1 MNKDYCLNNNGILKF
16 KGNDNYILN
25 KNNIELNYEENDSKE
40 QIRNILIDL
49 TFNLFVKNPID
60 FMNNYINI
68 WCESPVNLTNKEN
81 NKNNEN
87 FYKASKDKQYK
98 LNMIELL
105 SNLSIPL
112 SIILYAIK
120 KVVSFHYEKNKDS
133 YVKGKK
139 KMYITSYKES
149 IFESK
154 LLHFIYSYLVFYNEE
169 KIDKK
174 ELIDYWK
181 NFISIFNIIID
192 NTKCSLTHCWIYE
205 IINILI
211 YKFNIYKILDE
222 TSLRKDIGNIFTTLT
237 KKLSDLSFLNKFES
251 EYQDDEYLV
260 LPMLPSIYT
269 EITTFQY
276 IGENLYKKL
285 NQNIEEQKNKLQ
297 IPTTSTLI
305 NNNIQE
311 ANLNNISDIMNQTI
325 NKEPF
330 RDIFKNDPNSNDKSI
345 ITQFYQFLYKV
356 CLISSEYEMIDRR
369 LIQVPESLNKIYRQ
383 LSFLTLYNL
392 FLENCV
398 KIFCDNESKIKNLLN
413 DLIQNLINIMENKSK
428 FSDELFKEI
437 STKFLSNLMRET
449 EYTFQVGKQIILEYF
464 LGNSFFDTTQIIL
477 REWRNILSIYSRY
490 NPEMITELLK
500 QMESFLIFKKD
511 ASFKIRN
518 LRRISFV
525 IYSCEKDR
533 FSNKLNN
540 IKEAVRE
547 YITSYSDN
555 GQLEGEIFLM
565 IRILFLRFSHDN
577 IMEMIK
583 SFWPIIF
590 GELVLNIQEKKK
602 LQPKQSIILLTESF
616 KFIELLSLA
625 NIEEFSLYQWIFIID
640 TFDMNRLNLNDPNSL
655 LSKLLNQE
663 KKFFQPI
670 AMNVCKKWEKD
681 ENDLIGNLKTKSELV
696 ILPQKEFFYSIGDMN
711 NYRVKVNYEQI
722 EEVIE
727 KDFLNNGK

>member
-16 KGNDNYILN
+16 KGNDNYIVN

-311 ANLNNISDIMNQTI
+311 ANLNNISNIMNQTI

-369 LIQVPESLNKIYRQ
+369 LIQVPESL
-383 LSFLTLYNL
+383 F
-392 FLENCV
+392 
-398 KIFCDNESKIKNLLN
+398 
-413 DLIQNLINIMENKSK
+413 
-428 FSDELFKEI
+428 
-437 STKFLSNLMRET
+437 
-449 EYTFQVGKQIILEYF
+449 
-464 LGNSFFDTTQIIL
+464 
-477 REWRNILSIYSRY
+477 
-490 NPEMITELLK
+490 
-500 QMESFLIFKKD
+500 
-511 ASFKIRN
+511 
-518 LRRISFV
+518 
-525 IYSCEKDR
+525 
-533 FSNKLNN
+533 
-540 IKEAVRE
+540 
-547 YITSYSDN
+547 
-555 GQLEGEIFLM
+555 
-565 IRILFLRFSHDN
+565 
-577 IMEMIK
+577 
-583 SFWPIIF
+583 
-590 GELVLNIQEKKK
+590 
-602 LQPKQSIILLTESF
+602 
-616 KFIELLSLA
+616 
-625 NIEEFSLYQWIFIID
+625 
-640 TFDMNRLNLNDPNSL
+640 
-655 LSKLLNQE
+655 
-663 KKFFQPI
+663 
-670 AMNVCKKWEKD
+670 
-681 ENDLIGNLKTKSELV
+681 
-696 ILPQKEFFYSIGDMN
+696 
-711 NYRVKVNYEQI
+711 
-722 EEVIE
+722 
-727 KDFLNNGK
+727 